1 MNILIDSFSESTL
14 RFMNEYTVKVTKRAA
29 RAMDQI
35 ADYITYNLMNP
46 EAAIVL
52 ANEFCHEIRNLR
64 TMPSRFESGDEEK
77 WGKKGFRRLIVK
89 NYFIYFVIKE
99 EDKTVYV
106 IDVIYMRRNQSA
118 LPESA
123 ITE

>member
-1 MNILIDSFSESTL
+1 
-14 RFMNEYTVKVTKRAA
+14 
-29 RAMDQI
+29 
-35 ADYITYNLMNP
+35 
-46 EAAIVL
+46 
-52 ANEFCHEIRNLR
+52 
-64 TMPSRFESGDEEK
+64 MPSRFESGDEEK

-99 EDKTVYV
+99 EGKTVYV